1 MFLIYLL
8 SGSQKYLKEL
18 MVVMGDQNKK
28 VINLL
33 ELKIEYKNTI

>member
-1 MFLIYLL
+1 MYLL
-8 SGSQKYLKEL
+8 SGSQTYLKEL
-18 MVVMGDQNKK
+18 MVLMGDQNEK